1 MSDQLAVAVD
11 LYPLRHQAT
20 PTHYYEFH
28 LPRLSSS
35 LIVRVNKRLHDP
47 LLHLVNSYFQFVHL
61 EKKNRGLSFIGVYH
75 HIQ

>member
-28 LPRLSSS
+28 LPRLSSTFKYYKKK
-35 LIVRVNKRLHDP
+35 LLNVMINTNKWQTPIFFLQMNKLKVTVN
-47 LLHLVNSYFQFVHL
+47 
-61 EKKNRGLSFIGVYH
+61 
-75 HIQ
+75 